1 VAAHRCSASQGA
13 VLETRQI
20 ESKRATFRHNDCPLN
35 HILQLT
41 HVAGPIVALQFL
53 HVQLGQARTSNY
65 KAAGG
70 LFDKVFGNLPDI
82 FETLS
87 QRRDLDW
94 EDAETIIQV
103 EAEPACFG
111 LCQEVAIRCRYE
123 TDFYC
128 SGALVSHPLKLPFLQ
143 DAQKLALEVQR
154 DFPDLV
160 QKQGAVVC
168 QIEAADTIFN
178 GARERASDMAK

>member
-1 VAAHRCSASQGA
+1 M
-13 VLETRQI
+13 ETRQV
-20 ESKRATFRHNDCPLN
+20 ESKRTTFGQNDRPLN
-35 HILQLT
+35 YILQLA

-53 HVQLGQARTSNY
+53 HVQLGEARTSNS

-70 LFDKVFGNLPDI
+70 LFDKVFGKLPDI
-82 FETLS
+82 FETLA

-111 LCQEVAIRCRYE
+111 LSQEVAIRCRYE

-128 SGALVSHPLKLPFLQ
+128 SGALVSHPLKLAFLQ
-143 DAQKLALEVQR
+143 DAQKLALEVQW

-160 QKQGAVVC
+160 EKQGAIVGP
-168 QIEAADTIFN
+168 D
-178 GARERASDMAK
+178 RSDRHDL